1 MQQLHWHRSKVQHT
15 TSKSNTNKGSC
26 CAKST
31 WKSSKKHKS
40 SALSI
45 AKCKELHMLKW
56 WKLWLKSQ
64 RFWLKRKINWSNLFK
79 QTNPQQHWA
88 QFTQWKSHV
97 RTQHHTLWLWN
108 CFQLWCVCVCVFRS
122 ACFHDLFK
130 TLNMEWV
137 LGDEVVDDKTCHWSC
152 LGSNN
157 CVLVPEQKQIWWS
170 TAGMFG
176 QCKGLSRHKE
186 QGTAGNEC

>member
-1 MQQLHWHRSKVQHT
+1 MEKFKETQKFCFEQCKVQGTAHVEVMRAVTEVTKILTEEKDQLIQLVQANKPTTALGSVHT
-15 TSKSNTNKGSC
+15 MVISC
-26 CAKST
+26 AHTASHFVTLKLFST
-31 WKSSKKHKS
+31 
-40 SALSI
+40 L
-45 AKCKELHMLKW
+45 
-56 WKLWLKSQ
+56 
-64 RFWLKRKINWSNLFK
+64 
-79 QTNPQQHWA
+79 
-88 QFTQWKSHV
+88 
-97 RTQHHTLWLWN
+97 
-108 CFQLWCVCVCVFRS
+108 VCVCVFRS